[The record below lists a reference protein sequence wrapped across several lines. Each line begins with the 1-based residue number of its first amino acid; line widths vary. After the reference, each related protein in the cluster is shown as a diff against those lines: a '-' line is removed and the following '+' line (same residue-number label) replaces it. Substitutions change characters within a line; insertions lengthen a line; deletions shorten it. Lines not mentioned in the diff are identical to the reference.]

1 MQAATRPAL
10 WAASLGSAERL
21 RAPHLFLRSLGAALS
36 LQARLVQ
43 EADREPDRYEHHH
56 AAGVLYALDAE
67 GIKWRQPKERQREGS
82 QDSGEHARP
91 EAAEAGQKD
100 HGIEEQIRVCEAP
113 ARNHI
118 GPDPHDDS
126 DDGHGDRVA

>member
-56 AAGVLYALDAE
+56 AAGVLYSLDAE
-67 GIKWRQPKERQREGS
+67 GIQLRHPKDRQPEGGQNS
-82 QDSGEHARP
+82 CQHAGAEP
-91 EAAEAGQKD
+91 AEASPKS
-100 HGIEEQIRVCEAP
+100 HG
-113 ARNHI
+113 
-118 GPDPHDDS
+118 G
-126 DDGHGDRVA
+126 